1 VRVLRLSVKV
11 TSIVGLLLFTPCAPE
26 AEVSPGAAPK
36 AAPPVAPR
44 VAKIGFLFI
53 GSPGATATAWLEALR
68 GGLAALGYV
77 VLKPRSGEDSVERLD
92 AAAAE
97 LTSLA
102 RPGGNV
108 TRLVDISPELSA
120 KRLQLWRE
128 TVPESSGVPVLWN
141 SANAV
146 TMLDYKMTRTAAQT
160 GPRACGCSRSSAA
173 RRRPRAP
180 GRWLE
185 CSASRS
191 HPPSSGGRTR
201 PSSEPVRR
209 VDRPVDHFAENEGP

>member
-1 VRVLRLSVKV
+1 MRVLRLSVKV

-77 VLKPRSGEDSVERLD
+77 VLKPRFGEDSLERLD

-97 LTSLA
+97 LT
-102 RPGGNV
+102 RGGVDLIV
-108 TRLVDISPELSA
+108 TAGDA
-120 KRLQLWRE
+120 
-128 TVPESSGVPVLWN
+128 
-141 SANAV
+141 AV
-146 TMLDYKMTRTAAQT
+146 R
-160 GPRACGCSRSSAA
+160 AA
-173 RRRPRAP
+173 RRATQDPTNRRSAHRGLVETARRP
-180 GRWLE
+180 
-185 CSASRS
+185 ASR
-191 HPPSSGGRTR
+191 
-201 PSSEPVRR
+201 
-209 VDRPVDHFAENEGP
+209 DRAGT